1 MTCRGYTAPEGAEQ
15 TGVGCLGLLL
25 VLQDAFPRDVHC
37 DALLEFKVV
46 VSNGLGLL
54 FVVC

>member
-1 MTCRGYTAPEGAEQ
+1 MTCRGHTAPEGAEQ